1 MTRLSTDPQLDA
13 AIKRLAATNRRQG
26 HDTKIRTRIV
36 DPGLLSAW
44 CPVCRET
51 IHPRLDGKCARC
63 GTQCGANVEPP
74 ARPRRR
80 RRRKPLRQGQ
90 PGFGTVCRCGQRK
103 SKQAHTCRSCS
114 YKRRSGR
121 RLGPRPTHR
130 PAKNITDELLAE
142 ARRLYAT
149 GLSIRQIA
157 ERIYPQTSYASAN
170 ACKTSLYSL
179 FKTRGWKL
187 RPQPEVTAA
196 RNFRHGRKARQQ
208 TNEQQ
213 NAYRRWLATQR
224 GWTAIQ
230 GPGRP
235 ICKGVRR
242 QYPGKGK
249 PCQHHALADSE
260 YCYSH
265 DPRYELARQAAT
277 AEMRAL
283 LTRPSEAVIDLA
295 PKHLAR

>member
-1 MTRLSTDPQLDA
+1 MRPAADPQLDA
-13 AIKRLAATNRRQG
+13 AIKRLAATNRRAG
-26 HDTKIRTRIV
+26 HDTKITVRTV
-36 DPGLLSAW
+36 DPGLLRGAW
-44 CPVCRET
+44 CPVCRAT
-51 IHPRLDGKCARC
+51 VHPRLDGKCTTCA
-63 GTQCGANVEPP
+63 TQCGANLEPP
-74 ARPRRR
+74 PRPRRR
-80 RRRKPLRQGQ
+80 RRRKPLRKGQ
-90 PGFGTVCRCGQRK
+90 PGWGTVCPRCSGPK
-103 SKQAHTCRSCS
+103 GKQAHACRSCS
-114 YKRRSGR
+114 FKRRTGR
-121 RLGPRPTHR
+121 QLGPRPTHR

-157 ERIYPQTSYASAN
+157 ERIHPRTSYASVN

-187 RPQPEVTAA
+187 RPQPEVTAG
-196 RNFRHGRKARQQ
+196 RNFKHGRKARKQ

-213 NAYRRWLATQR
+213 NAYRHWLAAQR
-224 GWTAIQ
+224 GWTAVQ

-249 PCQHHALADSE
+249 PCQHHALTDSE

-265 DPRYELARQAAT
+265 DPRFELARQAAT
-277 AEMRAL
+277 AQMRAL
-283 LTRPSEAVIDLA
+283 RAAAPAGSSDPSLCLA
-295 PKHLAR
+295 C